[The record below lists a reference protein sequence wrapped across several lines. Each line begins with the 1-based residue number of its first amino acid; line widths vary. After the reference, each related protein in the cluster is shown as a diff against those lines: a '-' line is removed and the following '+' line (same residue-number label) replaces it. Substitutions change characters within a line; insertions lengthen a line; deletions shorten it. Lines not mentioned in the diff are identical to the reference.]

1 MDVTFE
7 MFKKKFS
14 DAIEDESILELDS
27 KANFRNLESWDSFSG
42 MSVISMIDDEFGITI
57 NANEMARINTLHEL
71 FEIISN
77 KNK

>member
-1 MDVTFE
+1 MEVTFE
-7 MFKKKFS
+7 MFKQKFS

-27 KANFRNLESWDSFSG
+27 TANFRNLESWDSFSG

-57 NANEMARINTLHEL
+57 NANEMARINTLQEL
-71 FEIISN
+71 FEIVSN